1 MSENDPNK
9 PNEEVETDENET
21 VEAQEAEQL
30 ENTSNAAEQDADMAA
45 MNESAE
51 PSDSA
56 EVEQSAESEVNAVAD
71 DTASTAAVDDAE
83 DEGIEPTESEQ
94 LQSEPAAED
103 GSEAASDADSSN
115 SDEVDS
121 ESESEAENREPV
133 NIPNLAQIIEGA
145 VLAADKPL
153 SIDHIIQLFPEQEP
167 SRAQVREAISEI
179 QANCE
184 GRGFEFKE
192 VASGYRFQVRAEY
205 GDWIGRLWEEK
216 PPRYTRALLETLA
229 LIAYKQP
236 ITRGDIEEIRGVSVS
251 TNIIRTLLEREWI
264 RVVGHRDV
272 PGRPSIYATT
282 KTFLDYFNLT
292 SLDEL
297 PTLSEIK
304 DLDKVN
310 AELDLEGEL
319 IEPRTLTLE
328 DGDQEVIDTAADDEA
343 LDDVTDKVNE
353 ISENIKNLFRTPE
366 EDDDFLDDE
375 DDADAG
381 DAAVAAPSSE
391 EQTESD
397 NEAQEGDAENSL
409 AADEPADDSAASLDA
424 TTDNTVADHQEI
436 PEVSEDAAGDGT
448 GDEGAASDEDNRK
461 PE

>member
-1 MSENDPNK
+1 
-9 PNEEVETDENET
+9 
-21 VEAQEAEQL
+21 
-30 ENTSNAAEQDADMAA
+30 
-45 MNESAE
+45 
-51 PSDSA
+51 
-56 EVEQSAESEVNAVAD
+56 
-71 DTASTAAVDDAE
+71 
-83 DEGIEPTESEQ
+83 
-94 LQSEPAAED
+94 
-103 GSEAASDADSSN
+103 
-115 SDEVDS
+115 
-121 ESESEAENREPV
+121 
-133 NIPNLAQIIEGA
+133 
-145 VLAADKPL
+145 
-153 SIDHIIQLFPEQEP
+153 
-167 SRAQVREAISEI
+167 VREAISEI

-328 DGDQEVIDTAADDEA
+328 DGDQEVVDTSADDEA

-375 DDADAG
+375 DDEAALDSAAVSGEAVPETETETETEEVDSESSESESSETAG
-381 DAAVAAPSSE
+381 NINQDAAA
-391 EQTESD
+391 ESD
-397 NEAQEGDAENSL
+397 NAVDNSPLESQE
-409 AADEPADDSAASLDA
+409 
-424 TTDNTVADHQEI
+424 NTEI
-436 PEVSEDAAGDGT
+436 PEDTADED
-448 GDEGAASDEDNRK
+448 AASDEDNRK